1 LNLHVLNENVRRVVI
16 DYHTHMAGLFD
27 GTSLER
33 PVTCAVCEKSLDE
46 CKCPR
51 GADGDVLLPQDQQ
64 VRVRRERR
72 KGNKMATVVT
82 GLDPVATD
90 LKVLLKELKNRCAAG
105 GGVTADGLELQG
117 DHRDKLVKAL
127 KEMGYAAKAAGG

>member
-1 LNLHVLNENVRRVVI
+1 
-16 DYHTHMAGLFD
+16 MAGLFD

-33 PVTCAVCEKSLDE
+33 PVTCAICAKALDD
-46 CKCPR
+46 CACPR
-51 GADGDVLLPQDQQ
+51 AADGEVLLPKDQQ

-72 KGNKMATVVT
+72 KGSKMMTVVT

-90 LKVLLKELKNRCAAG
+90 LKALLKELKNRCAAG
-105 GGVTADGLELQG
+105 GGVTEDGMELQG
-117 DHRDKLVKAL
+117 DHRDKLVVVL